1 MRKKFKTGPNGSRRG
16 ACRGAYPARK
26 IFGVEKGRSP
36 RKGVFREQRLGL
48 AK

>member
-16 ACRGAYPARK
+16 IGRGTYLARK
-26 IFGVEKGRSP
+26 IFGVEKGWSP
-36 RKGVFREQRLGL
+36 RRGVFREQRLGL